1 MISEEQLENFD
12 NSAEGDQEDL
22 FEHHRIVVD
31 KGQSLIRIDKFL
43 SITLAN
49 TSRSRIQNAAE
60 SGSILVNAKPVK
72 SNYKIKPND
81 VISIVL
87 AYPPHETGLIAE
99 NLPIDIVY
107 QDKDLF
113 IVNKPA
119 GLVVHP
125 AHGHYNGTLMNAVAY
140 LMYPEMLG
148 KPIIS
153 DSVRPGLVH
162 RIDKNTSGLMVLGR
176 TEVSTTF
183 LAKQFF
189 DRTINRLY
197 VALVWGDVKD
207 DEGTIIGNIGRS
219 HSDRKIRQVFP
230 DGEEGKHA
238 VTHYK
243 VLERFGYVTLIQC
256 KLETGRTHQIRVHM
270 KYLGHP
276 LFNDD
281 TYGGDKILKGTVFSK
296 YRQFVENCFAIMPRH
311 ALHARSLGFI
321 HPTTKKD
328 MNFDSEVADDMKAVV
343 EKWRSYSSNVIKAGI
358 VEQEDDRD

>member
-1 MISEEQLENFD
+1 LFSFLQTGKKMWGFEFD
-12 NSAEGDQEDL
+12 YGKANETEVL
-22 FEHHRIVVD
+22 
-31 KGQSLIRIDKFL
+31 
-43 SITLAN
+43 TAN
-49 TSRSRIQNAAE
+49 T
-60 SGSILVNAKPVK
+60 
-72 SNYKIKPND
+72 
-81 VISIVL
+81 
-87 AYPPHETGLIAE
+87 
-99 NLPIDIVY
+99 
-107 QDKDLF
+107 
-113 IVNKPA
+113 
-119 GLVVHP
+119 
-125 AHGHYNGTLMNAVAY
+125 NGTLMNAVAY

-321 HPTTKKD
+321 HPTTKKE

-343 EKWRSYSSNVIKAGI
+343 EKWRSYSSNVIKAGL
-358 VEQEDDRD
+358 EERE